1 MKYGELIIEKKEF
14 ELLKQIISMS
24 QHYKDK
30 SYRVSIEKLL
40 KEMNLAKVVAN
51 AKMPLD
57 VIRLNSEVT
66 ISLPGNV
73 QRTYRLV
80 TPELSDLKQNKIS
93 ILAPMGL
100 ALFGYAIGDEIE
112 WEFPKGTNNIKILD
126 VIQHPQTLKK
136 TASRARQFR
145 IIPQIST

>member
-30 SYRVSIEKLL
+30 SYRISIEKLL
-40 KEMNLAKVVAN
+40 NEMNRAKVVPH

-57 VIRLNSEVT
+57 VIRLNSEVS
-66 ISLPGNV
+66 ISIPENM
-73 QRTYRLV
+73 QRSYRLV
-80 TPELSDLKQNKIS
+80 TPEMSDLKQNRIS

-100 ALFGYAIGDEIE
+100 ALFGYAKGDEIE
-112 WEFPKGTNNIKILD
+112 WEFPTGINKIQILD
-126 VIQHPQTLKK
+126 VVQHPQTVKK
-136 TASRARQFR
+136 KAS
-145 IIPQIST
+145 

>member
-30 SYRVSIEKLL
+30 SYRASIEKLL
-40 KEMNLAKVVAN
+40 LEMNRAKVVSN

-66 ISLPGNV
+66 ISIPGNV
-73 QRTYRLV
+73 QRTYMVV

-100 ALFGYAIGDEIE
+100 ALFGYAKGDEIE
-112 WEFPKGTNNIKILD
+112 WQFPKGTSNIKILD
-126 VIQHPQTLKK
+126 VVQHPQTIKK
-136 TASRARQFR
+136 TAS
-145 IIPQIST
+145 

>member
-1 MKYGELIIEKKEF
+1 MKYKELIIEKKEF

-30 SYRVSIEKLL
+30 SYRLSIQKLL
-40 KEMNLAKVVAN
+40 KEMNLAKVVSS

-66 ISLPGNV
+66 ISTPDNV
-73 QRTYRLV
+73 QSTYHLV
-80 TPELSDLKQNKIS
+80 MPELRDMKRNKIS

-100 ALFGYAIGDEIE
+100 ALFGYAKGDEIE
-112 WEFPKGTNNIKILD
+112 WEFPKGSNKIKILD
-126 VIQHPQTLKK
+126 VIQHPQILKK
-136 TASRARQFR
+136 TAS
-145 IIPQIST
+145 